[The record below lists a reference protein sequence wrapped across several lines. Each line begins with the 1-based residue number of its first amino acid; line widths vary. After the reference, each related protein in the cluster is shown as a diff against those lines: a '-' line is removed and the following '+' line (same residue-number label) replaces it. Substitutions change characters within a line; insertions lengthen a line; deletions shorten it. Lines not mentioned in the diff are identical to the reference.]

1 MLLYDV
7 AVKMHSVGMVK
18 EREEGK
24 EGRNEKTLEVQDGRQ
39 KRRRGNVEKAVWKGK
54 WKKGR
59 NAWVKEGG
67 KEGRSE
73 NDRKAGS

>member
-1 MLLYDV
+1 
-7 AVKMHSVGMVK
+7 MVK

-39 KRRRGNVEKAVWKGK
+39 KRRRGNVEKAVCKGNWKN
-54 WKKGR
+54 GR
-59 NAWVKEGG
+59 IAWVKEGG
-67 KEGRSE
+67 MEGRSE